1 MKKTLIMIGMITLLM
16 MSACAK
22 NEGTDDT
29 AYPDDR
35 GTLQDSQQQEDYKDD
50 DYDDGCEDGNTVYDI
65 ERVYT
70 DGSFSRIIE
79 GEEVPVIVMY
89 GLGGESGYVSA
100 VSQDPDTINE
110 FIEAFRDLR
119 IQSVFSED
127 EDPGY
132 VADGGED
139 IVFGMEDGSQV
150 AVALDGRTRIHT
162 DGMVFH
168 LENTGKLSEVCVNMQ
183 EMAYLN
189 ENGGQPGDGY
199 VAVIHGGVGE
209 KSYETY
215 IYEKD
220 KGYKYINVE
229 STTVSWGAAQWN
241 HEVTKIGLADT
252 KEEVLGIAAKHGAD
266 SCVTFPGDNEAH
278 PLSSF

>member
-1 MKKTLIMIGMITLLM
+1 MKKPLITIGLITLLM

-22 NEGTDDT
+22 NESVDNT
-29 AYPDDR
+29 ANSDGR
-35 GTLQDSQQQEDYKDD
+35 GTLQDSQQQEDDTD
-50 DYDDGCEDGNTVYDI
+50 ENFDNPEDGNAAYDI
-65 ERVYT
+65 ERIYT
-70 DGSFSRIIE
+70 NRSFVRIIE
-79 GEEVPVIVMY
+79 GEEVPVIVLY

-100 VSQDPDTINE
+100 VSQDPDTIND

-139 IVFGMEDGSQV
+139 IIFGMEDGSQV
-150 AVALDGRTRIHT
+150 NIALDGRIRIHA

-168 LENTGKLSEVCVNMQ
+168 LENSGKLNEVCLNMQ

-199 VAVIHGGVGE
+199 AAVIHGGVGE

-220 KGYKYINVE
+220 GRYKYINVE

-252 KEEVLGIAAKHGAD
+252 KEEVLRIAAKHGAD
-266 SCVTFPGDNEAH
+266 SYVTFPGDNEAH
-278 PLSSF
+278 PLSGF